1 MHILRRKRLVFSL
14 FFLLLSI
21 KDGAYQEVLEFKM
34 ERNSKTEANLILRML
49 YLVDETQQLRLFIT
63 LILIIMYLYNT
74 CLFNF
79 Y

>member
-1 MHILRRKRLVFSL
+1 MCSLRRKRLVFSL

-21 KDGAYQEVLEFKM
+21 KDGVYQEVLEFKM
-34 ERNSKTEANLILRML
+34 ERNSKTEANLVLRML

-74 CLFNF
+74 FLFNF